1 VLAVAAAARGDLV
14 LVAFGI
20 ALSLPLVIWGS
31 GILAALMNRHA
42 WIVWL
47 GGGILGYV
55 AGEMILRDRLVH
67 GWLGE
72 GPAGALHYT
81 LPLVLGAV
89 ITGLGWW
96 LARGQHPGHVSED
109 L

>member
-1 VLAVAAAARGDLV
+1 VLAVAAAARGDLL

-31 GILAALMNRHA
+31 GILASLMNRYA

-55 AGEMILRDRLVH
+55 AGEMILKDRLVH
-67 GWLGE
+67 GWLGN
-72 GPAGALHYT
+72 GLAGMLHYA
-81 LPLVLGAV
+81 LPLILGGV
-89 ITGLGWW
+89 ITALGWW
-96 LARGQHPGHVSED
+96 LARGQRRHHVAEN